1 LTIRLHAIPPIKPS
15 GLRDYVR
22 HIKHALQLK
31 GQNFNL
37 CFVDDR
43 TIRGL
48 NATYRGKPQP
58 TDVLSFPWRGDGEAR
73 TSTVKPHSGAA
84 VGASRFD
91 FTNAEFE
98 GFLGDI
104 VISVPAARR
113 NAGAEG
119 HSTATEIRLLI
130 LHGVLHLLGYDHA
143 RDRGEM
149 TAKELAL
156 RRELGIVGKRGRE
169 ARSRLRTRPKGSN
182 GIGRQTISGAV
193 LGTPL

>member
-1 LTIRLHAIPPIKPS
+1 MTIHSQAKSSIKPS
-15 GLRDYVR
+15 VLRDYVR
-22 HIKHALQLK
+22 DIKQVLQL
-31 GQNFNL
+31 GDQDFNL

-43 TIRGL
+43 RISEL
-48 NATYRGKPQP
+48 NAMYRRKPQP
-58 TDVLSFPWRGDGEAR
+58 TDVLSFAWREGEDIR
-73 TSTVKPHSGAA
+73 TSDVKPHSGAA
-84 VGASRFD
+84 VGAFSSG
-91 FTNAEFE
+91 FTDAEFE

-113 NAGAEG
+113 NGRAEG
-119 HSTATEIRLLI
+119 HSTATEVRLLI

-169 ARSRLRTRPKGSN
+169 ARLRLKTRPKGSN
-182 GIGRQTISGAV
+182 GIGRQG
-193 LGTPL
+193 

>member
-1 LTIRLHAIPPIKPS
+1 LTIRSQAKPSIKPS

-22 HIKHALQLK
+22 RVKHALQLE
-31 GQNFNL
+31 GQDFNL

-43 TIRGL
+43 TIREL

-58 TDVLSFPWRGDGEAR
+58 TDVLSFPWRAGQDIR
-73 TSTVKPHSGAA
+73 TSNAKPHSDAA
-84 VGASRFD
+84 VGASSSD

-113 NAGAEG
+113 NACDEG
-119 HSTATEIRLLI
+119 HSTATEVRLLI
-130 LHGVLHLLGYDHA
+130 LHGVLHLLGHDHE

-169 ARSRLRTRPKGSN
+169 ARLRLRTRAKGSN
-182 GIGRQTISGAV
+182 GIGRLRIKGAAPGI
-193 LGTPL
+193 LL